1 MVDTVNN
8 SLEIAADLFAVRE
21 LGPWLRDLVS
31 SVVSEHG
38 SDEIVGPIE
47 LALHE
52 LCINIVEHSYRGTA
66 GSIQLSG
73 ERVGDQLV
81 FTVRDLGYAFDGDLG
96 NVRETQEHTIRGYGL
111 AILQQLAAS
120 LAYERDG
127 DSNCWRVAF
136 ALPASNDTNTKG
148 STKSSTKSSISTTT
162 GSTNKGMK

>member
-31 SVVSEHG
+31 SIVPEHD
-38 SDEIVGPIE
+38 SDEVVGPIE

-52 LCINIVEHSYRGTA
+52 LCINVVEHSYRGTA

-73 ERVGDQLV
+73 ERVADQLV
-81 FTVRDLGYAFDGDLG
+81 FAVCDFGFAFDGDPG
-96 NVRETQEHTIRGYGL
+96 KVRDTQEHTIRGYGL

-120 LAYERDG
+120 LAYERVG
-127 DSNCWRVAF
+127 EANRWRVAF
-136 ALPASNDTNTKG
+136 ALPLTSDIN
-148 STKSSTKSSISTTT
+148 TKSSTNTNTT